1 MTPAARIAAAI
12 GILDRIEAGEPAEK
26 ALTGWARRSR
36 FAGSGDR
43 AAVRDHVFDV
53 LRCRRSCAAL
63 GGGESGRALMLGL
76 LRRKGLDPGEVF
88 TGKGHAPAPLTPEER
103 RAGRAPEG
111 GEALDM
117 PDWLLPDLATAL
129 GGDLEEICRLF
140 QARAPVWLR
149 VNERRCSREEA
160 RALLAREGIV
170 ARPSGKVK
178 TALEIIENARRIRQS
193 EAWKSGCVELQDL
206 NSQALCADLPLGA
219 APRVLDY
226 CAGGGGKVLALAAR
240 APEGQYLAHDADFA
254 RMKDLPQRAA
264 RAGAEIRLIKPG
276 EAGAAAPFDL
286 VLCDVPCSGSGAWRR
301 SPEGKWRLDAGRLEE
316 LMRIQSEIL
325 DKAKE
330 LVSEGG
336 QLAYATC
343 SLLAGENEARIDA
356 FLTANPGWECCES
369 RRYSPLSGGDGFFLA
384 RLVRKP
390 R

>member
-36 FAGSGDR
+36 FAGSKDR

-88 TGKGHAPAPLTPEER
+88 TGEGHAPAPLTPEER
-103 RAGRAPEG
+103 RAGRPPEG
-111 GEALDM
+111 AEALDM
-117 PDWLLPDLATAL
+117 PDWLLPDLTAAL
-129 GGDLEEICRLF
+129 GGDLEEVCRLF

-170 ARPSGKVK
+170 ARPSERVK
-178 TALEIIENARRIRQS
+178 TALEVIENARRIKQS
-193 EAWKSGCVELQDL
+193 EAWKTGCVELQDL

-219 APRVLDY
+219 ARVLDY

-254 RMKDLPQRAA
+254 RMKDLPIRAA
-264 RAGAEIRLIKPG
+264 RAGAEVRLVKPG

-316 LMRIQSEIL
+316 LMKTQSEIL
-325 DKAKE
+325 DKAKK
-330 LVSEGG
+330 LVSEAGEI
-336 QLAYATC
+336 AYATC
-343 SLLAGENEARIDA
+343 SLLTGENEARIDA
-356 FLTANPGWECCES
+356 FLAANPGWECRES